1 MQNRMTK
8 RLTKDLEQMQK
19 IYSDLF
25 QVALLNN
32 DLQVWH
38 VKFVGGEGTLF
49 HNEPFIL

>member
-25 QVALLNN
+25 QVALVNN

-38 VKFVGGEGTLF
+38 VKFVGGDGTLF
-49 HNEPFIL
+49 QNEPFTL